1 MPRVVFCQ
9 RPAGT
14 WEGSWEGN
22 AVPFAI
28 KFFLITGIVGIVA
41 AHPPL
46 AEERVSE
53 ALRASRETGLSGNC
67 HLLVEDP
74 RAPLAS

>member
-1 MPRVVFCQ
+1 MPRVTLCQ

-14 WEGSWEGN
+14 WEGPWEGD
-22 AVPFAI
+22 AVPFTVEL
-28 KFFLITGIVGIVA
+28 FLITGIVGIT

-53 ALRASRETGLSGNC
+53 DLWAPRETGLSGNC
-67 HLLVEDP
+67 HLLVEEP
-74 RAPLAS
+74 RNSLTS